1 MDQLRPKDRR
11 KFVFSLFRANPGKS
25 LPELVELISSLGVPR
40 ATIYRLYR
48 KFSDGCDEN
57 AKTGSGRKPSIL
69 NSRKKRQFLKCA
81 NNNIMSIRNLASKFN
96 LSKSYAYDL
105 LRKNGICY
113 KKQVEIPKSDE
124 RLRARQQERL
134 RILSENVIKKSG
146 KKYIIEDDESYFPLR
161 NSDRNGHHGL
171 WTSDRASAPDNI
183 KFRSRQKF
191 PVKLCVWIAVSA
203 KGPSEP
209 YFVPAKTALDSDLY
223 IKECLLK
230 RLSPYISEKFD
241 NKRYIFWPDGASA
254 HYAQK
259 TIQAYSDLSINYV
272 RKADN
277 PPNIP
282 HLRVIEK
289 FWAHL
294 KHKVYENNW
303 STTTILALKRRIKVK
318 IAEFDSAYWRRLFAS
333 TRSDIADADEH
344 GVLYKFSRI

>member
-57 AKTGSGRKPSIL
+57 A
-69 NSRKKRQFLKCA
+69 
-81 NNNIMSIRNLASKFN
+81 
-96 LSKSYAYDL
+96 
-105 LRKNGICY
+105 
-113 KKQVEIPKSDE
+113 
-124 RLRARQQERL
+124 
-134 RILSENVIKKSG
+134 
-146 KKYIIEDDESYFPLR
+146 
-161 NSDRNGHHGL
+161 
-171 WTSDRASAPDNI
+171 
-183 KFRSRQKF
+183 SRQKF